1 MSVSVEV
8 KSFLPSKAK
17 PKSLA
22 VNEKAFGTPFN
33 EGLVHQVIT
42 SYLECGRAGTYATK
56 NRSDRSGGG
65 AKPWRQKGTGRA
77 RAGTRSSP
85 IWVGGGHTFART
97 PYDYSKS
104 VKVNKKVYRHA
115 LRCILSQRLL
125 EGSLHVVESLDVKT
139 AKTKDFVKTLSDF
152 GLDRGL
158 LLMTEL
164 SENVLLASRNV
175 PNVHV
180 ALVNEVNPYMLLHAP
195 HIVMTQAS
203 VEHFSEYLA

>member
-42 SYLECGRAGTYATK
+42 SYLECGRAGTHATK
-56 NRSDRSGGG
+56 NRSDRRGGG

-97 PYDYSKS
+97 PYDYTKS
-104 VKVNKKVYRHA
+104 VKVNRKVYRHA
-115 LRCILSQRLL
+115 LRCILSQRLA
-125 EGSLHVVESLDVKT
+125 EGSLHVVENLDLSS
-139 AKTKDFVKTLSDF
+139 AKTKDFVKTLADF
-152 GLDRGL
+152 GLDRAL
-158 LLMTEL
+158 LVTTEL
-164 SENVLLASRNV
+164 SENTLLASRNV
-175 PNVHV
+175 PNVYV
-180 ALVNEVNPYMLLHAP
+180 AMTNEINPYMLLHAP
-195 HIVMTQAS
+195 SIIMTKAS